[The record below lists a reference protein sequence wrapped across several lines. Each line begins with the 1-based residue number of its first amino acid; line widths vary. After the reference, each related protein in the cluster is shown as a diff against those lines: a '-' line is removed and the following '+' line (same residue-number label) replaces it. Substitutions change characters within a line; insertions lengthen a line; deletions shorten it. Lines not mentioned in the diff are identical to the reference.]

1 MIYEPTRYYYK
12 CTLDRYIAFNHQ
24 LSIMNN
30 CANKILLRN
39 RKLNPGLWDVNI
51 KTERRKKKK
60 KIVARAYAHS
70 DPITLFLKVCLCI
83 NRGGSKNI
91 FQDGR

>member
-1 MIYEPTRYYYK
+1 MRLKLIKKEKEKGKNISQMIMIYEPTRYYYK
-12 CTLDRYIAFNHQ
+12 CTLERQIAFNHQ
-24 LSIMNN
+24 LSIMSN

-60 KIVARAYAHS
+60 ILLRSRTHTVTQSLY
-70 DPITLFLKVCLCI
+70 F
-83 NRGGSKNI
+83 
-91 FQDGR
+91 